1 MSIIAM
7 TTYEEYEQM
16 ISGIGHLTIH
26 LTLSTILVSCSVDD
40 LLHAAIQEDILKTF
54 PTPRTL
60 VLLTGDGNTNG
71 GRTSFP
77 KVKDLLCYVAVLH
90 EIVIFAEDLICLL
103 TCMIFCIPNHILFR
117 FIIFIVF

>member
-1 MSIIAM
+1 M
-7 TTYEEYEQM
+7 TTSEEYEQM
-16 ISGIGHLTIH
+16 ISGKENLIIYL
-26 LTLSTILVSCSVDD
+26 ILCNIVVSCSVDD

-77 KVKDLLCYVAVLH
+77 KVQDLLCYVAVLH
-90 EIVIFAEDLICLL
+90 EIVVFAEVLIYLL

-117 FIIFIVF
+117 FNILYCRCI

>member
-1 MSIIAM
+1 MAM
-7 TTYEEYEQM
+7 TAYEEYEQM
-16 ISGIGHLTIH
+16 ISGKGNLTIH
-26 LTLSTILVSCSVDD
+26 LILCNIVVSCSVDD

-77 KVKDLLCYVAVLH
+77 KVQDLLCYVAVLH
-90 EIVIFAEDLICLL
+90 EIVVFAEVLIYLL

-117 FIIFIVF
+117 FIILYCRCI